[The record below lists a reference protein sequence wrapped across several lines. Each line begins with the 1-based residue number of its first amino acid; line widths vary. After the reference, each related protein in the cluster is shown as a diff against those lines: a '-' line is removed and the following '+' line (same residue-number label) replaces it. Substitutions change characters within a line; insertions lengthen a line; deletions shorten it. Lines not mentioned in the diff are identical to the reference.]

1 MRRRL
6 DPEEGADEVFDL
18 WSAETTDDLRRVLVL
33 HPPIRRTADAFEPY
47 VLLSKHHKMDPTG
60 SAETAMLMVTDPRWR
75 DGVGNL
81 IRRIEQ
87 SDILD
92 DGQLD
97 LLAEAFLAAGDAVYW
112 QVPDHWFSD
121 EGIAIWVDESD
132 EVDEVDEVDERQDDA
147 QEDEGEGRPAVVRR
161 TVPPPLRRWAAGR
174 LVKRQPERWGQIL
187 SRVRALDASAAA
199 AAMSG
204 LLDVV
209 SVLQPATQEF
219 LIEKGTSWPD
229 HSVRR
234 LGIGLVAERKGVE
247 AAHAIAIC
255 DPNAGVRK
263 WAGSLL
269 EPPAPREDTEKE
281 KPAVQA
287 PEPPTLF

>member
-6 DPEEGADEVFDL
+6 DPEEGAVEVIDL

-33 HPPIRRTADAFEPY
+33 HPPVRRTADAFEPY

-75 DGVGNL
+75 NGVGNL

-92 DGQLD
+92 DSQLD

-121 EGIAIWVDESD
+121 EGIVIWVDEV
-132 EVDEVDEVDERQDDA
+132 EERQDDA
-147 QEDEGEGRPAVVRR
+147 QMEEGEDRPAVVRR
-161 TVPPPLRRWAAGR
+161 TVSPPLRRWAAMR
-174 LVKRQPERWGQIL
+174 LVGRQPERWGKTFK
-187 SRVRALDASAAA
+187 RARALDARGAAA
-199 AAMSG
+199 VISG

-209 SVLQPATQEF
+209 SVLEPATQEF
-219 LIEKGTSWPD
+219 LIQKATSWPN

-234 LGIGLVAERKGVE
+234 LAIGLVAERKGVE

-269 EPPAPREDTEKE
+269 KPMAPREGGKSETPPRPEI
-281 KPAVQA
+281 PAIQA